1 MAANKCV
8 LISLLCV
15 LYCFLSRPTGEKT
28 TLKSDTEV
36 TNNES
41 KQKRRNTMTS
51 QSHYEVRNIFK
62 RLLKVSSHQWELGGK
77 GVKLKA
83 RRAF

>member
-1 MAANKCV
+1 
-8 LISLLCV
+8 
-15 LYCFLSRPTGEKT
+15 
-28 TLKSDTEV
+28 
-36 TNNES
+36 
-41 KQKRRNTMTS
+41 MTS